1 MKAILNQRK
10 SVLHKVATVLNEVY
24 NRSIYKRMAQ
34 DLSVTMKHISDTK
47 KPIATSKKIEP
58 LKKDT
63 NDDMPNMLF
72 I

>member
-1 MKAILNQRK
+1 MKVILNQRK

-47 KPIATSKKIEP
+47 KPATTSKKLEVD
-58 LKKDT
+58 K
-63 NDDMPNMLF
+63 NDDLPGMLF

>member
-1 MKAILNQRK
+1 MKVILNQRK

-34 DLSVTMKHISDTK
+34 DLSVTIKHISDTR
-47 KPIATSKKIEP
+47 KPITAGKKVEVD
-58 LKKDT
+58 K
-63 NDDMPNMLF
+63 NDDLPRMLF